1 MRTSVFQLR
10 DILNAFRKNEV
21 LTKEEL
27 LRATQCSGMTAWR
40 LLKKHGYYTSYNC
53 NARYY
58 TLVGTPQFDQ
68 HGLWSFRKIRFS
80 KWGSLT
86 ETIIGLTENSEAGMT
101 PEQLQQLLQL
111 QNVRPALARLFQQG
125 RLAREKMSGQFV
137 YFPLVDA
144 SHRLERRREMESPVV
159 LPPLEQIIALL
170 VEIIQRPQ
178 NSPRQWASR
187 LARQQIRLSTED
199 IQAIL
204 EHYEIDQK
212 KGLFTS

>member
-1 MRTSVFQLR
+1 MRDLDGDLASPFQRDRIVIQFLSVQVVIGIVARGGQFVRKVRRRTGFDEPPAVFFFQS
-10 DILNAFRKNEV
+10 
-21 LTKEEL
+21 
-27 LRATQCSGMTAWR
+27 Q
-40 LLKKHGYYTSYNC
+40 
-53 NARYY
+53 
-58 TLVGTPQFDQ
+58 
-68 HGLWSFRKIRFS
+68 LWSFRKIRFS

-144 SHRLERRREMESPVV
+144 SHRLERRREMESPMI

-178 NSPRQWASR
+178 NSSRQWASR